1 MHPDLILPAHLVVIA
16 FVVALVVTLWL
27 DRYYW
32 R

>member
-1 MHPDLILPAHLVVIA
+1 MHPDLILPVHLVVIV
-16 FVVALVVTLWL
+16 FIVALVVTLWL